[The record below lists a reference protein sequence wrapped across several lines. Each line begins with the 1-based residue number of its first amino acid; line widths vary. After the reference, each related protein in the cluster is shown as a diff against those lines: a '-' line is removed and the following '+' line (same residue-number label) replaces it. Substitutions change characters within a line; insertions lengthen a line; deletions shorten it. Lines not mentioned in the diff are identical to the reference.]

1 MRKDVE
7 CTFGIL
13 KGRWQTTSKGGG
25 LSGAMLDK
33 AASLWR
39 RWRSMP
45 WSPPEEQSSPS
56 ETSPDTKDADSA
68 DGSRSA
74 PSGELRS
81 ASVLSIAD
89 FSALRRAYL
98 SDRVG
103 GEVGVEGVDG
113 ATAKEA
119 GWPALSP
126 AKLASN
132 FARSTAHLYDRAC
145 LNSLLIFFQPQQR
158 SRRQAEGGPT
168 WTWSL
173 TYYFGDNLTPNP
185 RHTRKDRKYRFLHT

>member
-1 MRKDVE
+1 
-7 CTFGIL
+7 
-13 KGRWQTTSKGGG
+13 
-25 LSGAMLDK
+25 
-33 AASLWR
+33 
-39 RWRSMP
+39 MP

-81 ASVLSIAD
+81 ASVLSIVD

-113 ATAKEA
+113 AAAKEA
-119 GWPALSP
+119 G
-126 AKLASN
+126 
-132 FARSTAHLYDRAC
+132 
-145 LNSLLIFFQPQQR
+145 
-158 SRRQAEGGPT
+158 
-168 WTWSL
+168 
-173 TYYFGDNLTPNP
+173 
-185 RHTRKDRKYRFLHT
+185 